1 VLDQRGQLLRAAV
14 GFAGCSMLSYDRA
27 LWALRSWLDSWPGI
41 GHVAVGMHCQG
52 FDLQLTQYDDRGWR
66 ATFYTTGMEHSPTSA
81 TGTGWERTPWRA
93 TQRAAWEEQASRQLL
108 RRVRAVFVFALFLG
122 ACALANT
129 PQQDLAYARWAKC
142 NSTSATLDRVDLGG
156 QITFRYTAPGD
167 REEIVQCF
175 TEAGRTGQ
183 PLPEPVG
190 FRPVGGQ

>member
-1 VLDQRGQLLRAAV
+1 
-14 GFAGCSMLSYDRA
+14 
-27 LWALRSWLDSWPGI
+27 
-41 GHVAVGMHCQG
+41 MHCQG